1 MFVDLGSPS
10 CTARPGH
17 TFGTKRRTA
26 ARNQIGR
33 FSNRPSGSS
42 TFQAI
47 HHSSVDVAHGLALL
61 FGLGTKALPSWGF
74 EDEVEQSIGRPCR
87 QCDGRSKRPNEL
99 TSSIVPRGTS
109 FHRWV
114 ELDFLLSHLILHSSQ
129 ATATSLLHR
138 NSVPSTHM
146 RCMITA
152 SRRASATIA
161 FFIPRC
167 LAIFIAQALSQDHLA
182 ERTSMLWAA
191 SYSIIRIISSPHRDI
206 APVRSFCPD

>member
-1 MFVDLGSPS
+1 MDRIGPCLALGYCRLPTQPCVCFGKLKESFIIKKFDPNARLGS
-10 CTARPGH
+10 AVWVKH
-17 TFGTKRRTA
+17 
-26 ARNQIGR
+26 
-33 FSNRPSGSS
+33 
-42 TFQAI
+42 FQAI
-47 HHSSVDVAHGLALL
+47 HHSSVDVAYGLALL
-61 FGLGTKALPSWGF
+61 FGLGTKALPSWDF
-74 EDEVEQSIGRPCR
+74 EDEVEQSFGRPCR
-87 QCDGRSKRPNEL
+87 QYDGRSKRTNDL

-114 ELDFLLSHLILHSSQ
+114 ELDLLLSHLTLHSSQ
-129 ATATSLLHR
+129 ATATSLVHR

-167 LAIFIAQALSQDHLA
+167 LAIFIAQALSQDHFV

-191 SYSIIRIISSPHRDI
+191 
-206 APVRSFCPD
+206 

>member
-1 MFVDLGSPS
+1 LLRLLPAGL
-10 CTARPGH
+10 ARS
-17 TFGTKRRTA
+17 RRFRMSA
-26 ARNQIGR
+26 LRSLL

-42 TFQAI
+42 TFRLSTLSGYPHFQAI

-87 QCDGRSKRPNEL
+87 QCDGRSKRPNDL

-109 FHRWV
+109 FHRRV

-129 ATATSLLHR
+129 ATATSLVHR
-138 NSVPSTHM
+138 NSVPPTHM

-152 SRRASATIA
+152 NRRASATIA

-167 LAIFIAQALSQDHLA
+167 LAIFIAQALSQDHFA

-191 SYSIIRIISSPHRDI
+191 S
-206 APVRSFCPD
+206 